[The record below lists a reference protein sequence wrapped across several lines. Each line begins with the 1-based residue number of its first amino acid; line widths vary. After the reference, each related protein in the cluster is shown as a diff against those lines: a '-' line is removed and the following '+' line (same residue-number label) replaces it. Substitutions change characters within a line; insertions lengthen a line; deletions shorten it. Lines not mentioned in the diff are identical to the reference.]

1 MVFCTV
7 RAIPDRAEDDDEL
20 MSDESDDSGAGASP
34 KPKQETMS
42 VHDAPPRTR
51 KPGSQR
57 DSVVIRPDLNRLD
70 SHSPLSLTRKRALE
84 RAEIRRIRTY

>member
-1 MVFCTV
+1 MFCTV

-20 MSDESDDSGAGASP
+20 VSDESDDSGAGASP

-42 VHDAPPRTR
+42 VHDAPPRE
-51 KPGSQR
+51 PDSQR
-57 DSVVIRPDLNRLD
+57 DSAVIRPELNRLG